1 MSSLTPFLRVSHGFC
16 RHVHLTAPW
25 QRLVHYDV
33 WSSRPL
39 SEIDD
44 AGKTLFQIVG
54 VARSGTT
61 LLGGL
66 VDQQPE
72 AVCLSEPFR
81 SWVLHARSTC
91 DEGVWTRHPSRLVE
105 DQCRRRPERCV
116 GVKETFYSA
125 AHIDGHANEHF
136 FRRNAADGI
145 TTIAVVRDPRD
156 VYASVE
162 AMVGHR
168 PQVPERFIDT
178 WRTFADWASQAADC
192 LITYE
197 ALVTSPESVLE
208 RVCSALEISFDY
220 SRVTLRA
227 RAGEGDPK
235 ALGGGSVS
243 TSSIGRFS
251 RGLDLPKVL
260 QIEARCGDLMASLG
274 YN

>member
-1 MSSLTPFLRVSHGFC
+1 MSSLTPLLRVSHGFC
-16 RHVHLTAPW
+16 RHTHLTAPW
-25 QRLVHYDV
+25 QRLVHHDV
-33 WSSRPL
+33 WSSCPL
-39 SEIDD
+39 SEIDC
-44 AGKTLFQIVG
+44 AGKTLFQTAG

-66 VDQQPE
+66 IDQQPE
-72 AVCLSEPFR
+72 AMCLSEPFR
-81 SWVLHARSTC
+81 SWFLHARSTS
-91 DEGVWTRHPSRLVE
+91 DDGVWTRHPSRLVE

-125 AHIDGHANEHF
+125 AHIDGHANEDF

-162 AMVGHR
+162 AMVGER
-168 PQVPERFIDT
+168 SEVPERFIDT
-178 WRTFADWASQAADC
+178 WRTFAGWASQAADC

-197 ALVTSPESVLE
+197 TLVTSPGSVME
-208 RVCSALEISFDY
+208 RVCCALEIPFDD
-220 SRVTLRA
+220 SCVKLRA
-227 RAGEGDPK
+227 RAGEGDTR
-235 ALGGGSVS
+235 ALGGGDVS
-243 TSSIGRFS
+243 TASIGRFS
-251 RGLDLPKVL
+251 RRLDPAKVS

>member
-16 RHVHLTAPW
+16 RHAHLTAPW
-25 QRLVHYDV
+25 QRLVHHDV
-33 WSSRPL
+33 WSSCPL
-39 SEIDD
+39 SEIDSG
-44 AGKTLFQIVG
+44 GKKLFQIAG

-72 AVCLSEPFR
+72 AICLSEPFR
-81 SWVLHARSTC
+81 SWFLHARSIC

-105 DQCRRRPERCV
+105 DQCRRRPELCI

-162 AMVGHR
+162 AMVGPR
-168 PQVPERFIDT
+168 PQVPQRFIET
-178 WRTFADWASQAADC
+178 WLTFTDWASQVADC

-197 ALVTSPESVLE
+197 ALVTSPQSAMD
-208 RVCSALEISFDY
+208 RVCSALEISFDD
-220 SRVTLRA
+220 SRVSLRA
-227 RAGEGDPK
+227 RAGEGDTK
-235 ALGGGSVS
+235 ALGGGAVS
-243 TSSIGRFS
+243 SASIGRFN
-251 RGLDLPKVL
+251 RRLDPAKVSE
-260 QIEARCGDLMASLG
+260 IEARCGDLMASLG